1 MARLEWHIDQD
12 NLFQTGT
19 DRGVLFPHNDY
30 GVAWSGLTSVSKKQ
44 QSVQT
49 TPLYYEGVPF
59 DILDDSE
66 NRTMVLSAYTYPDI
80 FDELLGSYRDDR
92 GFVYGEQPRGW
103 FSMAYRTL
111 INQGPDYKI
120 NVVMNQKAYNTDESY
135 ATVGSSVTPTSFTWE
150 MSGIPIHVMG
160 RTTTF
165 MSFDSRIIRPKTFKE
180 IENTLYGT
188 KTRDSSFKE
197 FLEYMN

>member
-1 MARLEWHIDQD
+1 MTALEW
-12 NLFQTGT
+12 NLGLNNTYETGI
-19 DRGVLFPHNDY
+19 DRGVLFPYNEY
-30 GVAWSGLTSVSKKQ
+30 GVAWSGLTNVSKKQ
-44 QSVQT
+44 QSIQT
-49 TPLYYEGVPF
+49 TTLHYEGMPF

-66 NRTMVLSAYTYPDI
+66 NRTMVLSAYTYPDV
-80 FDELLGSYRDDR
+80 FDELLGVYVDDR
-92 GFVYGEQPRGW
+92 GFMYGEQPRGW

-111 INQGPDYKI
+111 IRQGPDYKI
-120 NVVMNQKAYNTDESY
+120 NVVMNQKAY
-135 ATVGSSVTPTSFTWE
+135 ATAGEHATIGGSVAPTTFTWE

-160 RTTTF
+160 KSTTF
-165 MSFDSRIIRPKTFKE
+165 MSFDSRLIRPKTFKE